1 MTDLIEVQKKKIVP
15 TYCVIDTETT
25 SLDSTTGQL
34 LTLAMIFLDQ
44 HLEEIAA
51 CQESFVHDRYVA
63 DRKALETNQ
72 IDLRN
77 HKASYKEQIFQNSV
91 FDDVSLDTLIHYG
104 NAKFKYQSLKLAK
117 TLKECNK
124 QKLLVIGS
132 NPEFDIGFLKAH
144 EPEFFEVLEFRHP
157 LDTAVVGHT
166 WLFNQGKY
174 WAPHQLRLADLV
186 REMKIPHDKDRL
198 HDAEYDAELAYLVY
212 RTAVGKPV
220 PTPKDTYWIGD

>member
-1 MTDLIEVQKKKIVP
+1 MTDPQKQKKITP

-44 HLEEIAA
+44 NLEKIAA
-51 CQESFVHDRYVA
+51 CQENFAHDRYVA

-72 IDLRN
+72 IDLRK
-77 HKASYKEQIFQNSV
+77 HKASYKEQVFQV
-91 FDDVSLDTLIHYG
+91 FPFENQDLEMILTYA
-104 NAKFKYQSLKLAK
+104 NAKFSCQSLKLAK
-117 TLKECNK
+117 MLKEYNK

-144 EPEFFEVLEFRHP
+144 EPEFFEVLEHRHP

-166 WLFNQGKY
+166 WLLNKGKY

-186 REMKIPHDKDRL
+186 REMKIPHNKDRL

-212 RTAVGKPV
+212 RTAVGRPV
-220 PTPKDTYWIGD
+220 EEPKDYGWIGD

>member
-1 MTDLIEVQKKKIVP
+1 MTDTQKPKKKITP

-44 HLEEIAA
+44 HLEKIAA

-77 HKASYKEQIFQNSV
+77 HKASYKEQIFNEEVILQ
-91 FDDVSLDTLIHYG
+91 LHMDTVIQFGL
-104 NAKFKYQSLKLAK
+104 AKEKYQSLKLAK
-117 TLKECNK
+117 MLKECNK

-144 EPEFFEVLEFRHP
+144 EPEFFEVLEFRHS

-166 WLFNQGKY
+166 WLLNKGKY
-174 WAPHQLRLADLV
+174 WAPHQLRLGDLI
-186 REMKIPHDKDRL
+186 REMEIPHDKDRL

-212 RTAVGKPV
+212 RKAVGRPV
-220 PTPKDTYWIGD
+220 EQPKDTYWIGD